1 LTNGFFALLLLVLF
15 ESKINF
21 GAAHS
26 HVDGLGK
33 VSSRRLFDYLEK
45 YALQSIVC
53 KIFLKLH
60 HTLQMLRGY
69 LLQKIHKRIVVRL
82 LVVSDALGSL
92 HKLLDVLE
100 LRIASV

>member
-1 LTNGFFALLLLVLF
+1 M
-15 ESKINF
+15 INF

-45 YALQSIVC
+45 YALQSIVR
-53 KIFLKLH
+53 KIFLKVH
-60 HTLQMLRGY
+60 HTLLVLRGY
-69 LLQKIHKRIVVRL
+69 LLQKIHEGIVVRL

-92 HKLLDVLE
+92 HELLDVLE
-100 LRIASV
+100 LRVASV